1 MKPTAEIRE
10 RLEQFAITRQITGN
24 PQQLDRIVQILRP
37 VTYAAGKEIVRKGDA
52 GSEAFLLVEGSV
64 EIVDFT
70 MDEEPYVKAAL
81 LDSYQILFG
90 EMGLIGSDVR
100 TATVRARTRCLCWV
114 LAREDFLR
122 LGNEHPNL
130 GWLLL
135 LEIARLL
142 AERLKRTNEDV
153 LRLFEA
159 LVMEVEGEAG
169 TR

>member
-10 RLEQFAITRQITGN
+10 RLAQFAIVRQIAGN
-24 PQQLDRIVQILRP
+24 PEQLDRVAQILRP
-37 VTYAAGKEIVRKGDA
+37 VTYAAGEEIVRKGEA
-52 GSEAFLLVEGSV
+52 GSEAFLLVEGNV

-70 MDEEPYVKAAL
+70 MDGEPYVKAEL
-81 LDSYQILFG
+81 LDKYQILFG

-100 TATVRARTRCLCWV
+100 TATVRARTRCTCWV
-114 LAREDFLR
+114 LAREDFLH
-122 LGNEHPNL
+122 LGDEHPQL
-130 GWLLL
+130 GWLVL

-159 LVMEVEGEAG
+159 LVMEVEGETGA
-169 TR
+169 